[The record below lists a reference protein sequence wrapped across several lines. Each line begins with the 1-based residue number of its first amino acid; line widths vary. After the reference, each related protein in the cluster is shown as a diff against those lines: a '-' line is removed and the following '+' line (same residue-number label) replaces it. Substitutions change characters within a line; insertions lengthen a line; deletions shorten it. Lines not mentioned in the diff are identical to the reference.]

1 MRCMRW
7 GASIAGTCE
16 IGFTEL
22 TENHGARLIAELQG
36 DILTCIG
43 SRSNGGEYPDL
54 DAPRAGKPAVWR

>member
-1 MRCMRW
+1 MRCTRL

-36 DILTCIG
+36 GILPCIG
-43 SRSNGGEYPDL
+43 SREDGGEYPDL
-54 DAPRAGKPAVWR
+54 DAPRAGKTTVWR

>member
-1 MRCMRW
+1 MRCMRL

-22 TENHGARLIAELQG
+22 TENRGARLIAELQG
-36 DILTCIG
+36 GILTCCG

-54 DAPRAGKPAVWR
+54 DATRAG